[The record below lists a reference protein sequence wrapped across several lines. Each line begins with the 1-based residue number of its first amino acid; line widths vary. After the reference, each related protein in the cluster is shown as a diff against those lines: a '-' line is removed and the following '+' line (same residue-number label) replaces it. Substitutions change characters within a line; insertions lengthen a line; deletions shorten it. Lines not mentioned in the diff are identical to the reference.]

1 MSLRA
6 RVRQSDIWTL
16 LFDPYYRNR
25 RLALRVTAWELVNML
40 GLNRPL
46 SRVLC
51 ALGRYPKPPHY
62 LIDPPCGWC
71 GKHHGRRWP

>member
-1 MSLRA
+1 M
-6 RVRQSDIWTL
+6 RVPAHIRYGDDWTL

-25 RLALRVTAWELVNML
+25 RLWLRLLPWKVVNAL
-40 GLNRPL
+40 GINRPV
-46 SRVLC
+46 SKALC

-62 LIDPPCGWC
+62 LVVPPCGWC